1 MATARQ
7 MNAVL
12 NTVLVPAAHAAGF
25 TGNLPHLVRTSGS
38 GLAVL
43 SLQTEKSGGGLRLEL
58 GFIPTWL
65 RALRP
70 RAYSG
75 RARAGVLGPGLS
87 AFHAPMSY
95 RRQLTRQFVRYDALA
110 ATALPTLGARLTRL
124 FTKAGLHWLA
134 ERERQVPLRDD
145 SPLGEAVFQLSKTYD
160 WALDWLLSAKTVA
173 ALRTS
178 LARTMAASDVHT
190 KMFAAWALAKSG
202 DNSARAFLVTM
213 LDDPGVQTR
222 YRSDP
227 GQSIRAAQALADVH
241 GWRFVWGKQSVPGIK
256 RKVAALAAGRK

>member
-1 MATARQ
+1 

-12 NTVLVPAAHAAGF
+12 QTALVPAAHAAGF
-25 TGNLPHLVRTSGS
+25 TGTLPHLVRTTES
-38 GLAVL
+38 GLAVV
-43 SLQTEKSGGGLRLEL
+43 SLQMEKRGGGLRLEL

-70 RAYSG
+70 RAYPA
-75 RARAGVLGPGLS
+75 RARAGVLGPGLT

-95 RRQLTRQFVRYDALA
+95 RRPLTRQFVRYDEHAVN
-110 ATALPTLGARLTRL
+110 ALPSLGARLTRL
-124 FTKAGLHWLA
+124 FKRVGLSWLT

-145 SPLGEAVFQLSKTYD
+145 SPLGDAVSQLSKTYD
-160 WALDWLLSAKTVA
+160 WALDWLLSAKTAA

-178 LARTMAASDVHT
+178 LARTMAGTDVDR
-190 KMFAAWALAKSG
+190 KMFAAWALAKAG
-202 DNSARAFLVTM
+202 DIHAHAFLVTM

-222 YRSDP
+222 YRTDP

-241 GWRFVWGKQSVPGIK
+241 GWRFTWGARSVAGVK
-256 RKVAALAAGRK
+256 RRAAELAAKR